1 MTTHGHDEYGR
12 VLMSSVFSSPERRSE
27 MHALQTIFPDFFYED
42 EERSVWATAVGS
54 VIFNAIH
61 IAGDPNGPF
70 SRASPSPIS
79 VKTLHQARGAGWV
92 TSTLARAIERSFTKP
107 VLIAIVDSQTAERAA
122 YQLASGAINEV
133 CRAWTRLPTPET
145 TDDMSVNDDAEEK
158 Q

>member
-1 MTTHGHDEYGR
+1 
-12 VLMSSVFSSPERRSE
+12 
-27 MHALQTIFPDFFYED
+27 
-42 EERSVWATAVGS
+42 
-54 VIFNAIH
+54 
-61 IAGDPNGPF
+61 
-70 SRASPSPIS
+70 
-79 VKTLHQARGAGWV
+79 
-92 TSTLARAIERSFTKP
+92 LARAIERSFTKP